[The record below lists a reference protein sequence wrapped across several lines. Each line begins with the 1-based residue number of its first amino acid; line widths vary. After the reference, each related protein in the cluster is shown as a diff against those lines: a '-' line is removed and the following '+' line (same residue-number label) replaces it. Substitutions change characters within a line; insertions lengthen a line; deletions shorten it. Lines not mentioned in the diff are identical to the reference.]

1 LMKAAQADPH
11 IHFIVTFG
19 HRPAYSSG
27 YHSGDGSLAAIL
39 DSLGDKYSKYV
50 LNLNGHSHDYERF
63 APIHHVVHI
72 TAAGGG
78 ADLEPWKGKDS
89 RSVFRMLHLEHVRVD
104 VSATRIR
111 IQALCGP
118 ATSHD
123 DGTCRLGQP
132 IDTYTITSRGTR

>member
-1 LMKAAQADPH
+1 
-11 IHFIVTFG
+11 VTFG

-27 YHSGDGSLAAIL
+27 YHPGDSSLAAIMN
-39 DSLGDKYSKYV
+39 SLGDKYSKYV

-78 ADLEPWKGKDS
+78 AELEPWKAKDS

-132 IDTYTITSRGTR
+132 IDTYTITR